1 MNCPKCSKA
10 TSVIDSRKKE
20 AGVRRRR
27 VCECGE
33 RFTTNE
39 VIVQLRKGV
48 YERKFIQPLSMSQSA
63 NGNWT
68 ISVDDNTP
76 EWARKILLDL

>member
-39 VIVQLRKGV
+39 VIVQLKKGV
-48 YERKFIQPLSMSQSA
+48 YERKLIQPLSMSQSA

-68 ISVDDNTP
+68 ISVDKNTP
-76 EWARKILLDL
+76 EWAKKMLMNL

>member
-1 MNCPKCSKA
+1 MNCPKCNKA

-39 VIVQLRKGV
+39 VIVELRKGV
-48 YERKFIQPLSMSQSA
+48 YERKYIQP
-63 NGNWT
+63 
-68 ISVDDNTP
+68 
-76 EWARKILLDL
+76 